1 MKQARDAQRL
11 QAMVQARLIAHP
23 ATQQR
28 IAIDPRTA
36 PQAGPVIAHARDALG
51 RNWTILDIE
60 RGEGLERSFR
70 AIVDALR
77 LEFDLR

>member
-1 MKQARDAQRL
+1 MKPARDAQRL

-23 ATQQR
+23 AARQR
-28 IAIDPRTA
+28 FAGDPRSA
-36 PQAGPVIAHARDALG
+36 PQAGAVIGHERDMLG

-60 RGEGLERSFR
+60 RGEGLARPFR

-77 LEFDLR
+77 LEFDLS